1 MLAVAQGQFEL
12 LARRMVGRQRPFHLG
27 HHRC

>member
-1 MLAVAQGQFEL
+1 MLALAQGQFVM
-12 LARRMVGRQRPFHLG
+12 LARRMVRRQRPFHLG